1 MYKTL
6 ENSSRHGTSHEAKF
20 LCIRDKRWLSLIV
33 KIYAAPKFYMH
44 SRRTCRKKKN
54 IKKSQYDTE
63 YHQKTTY
70 LKISWT
76 LSKTCCNDQNVERR
90 LEMMQRVYELA
101 PRILL
106 YPRREGRRETTRV
119 TLPVY
124 LISSTILHLELC
136 RAR

>member
-33 KIYAAPKFYMH
+33 KIYAAHKILHAFMTYMPL
-44 SRRTCRKKKN
+44 KKH
-54 IKKSQYDTE
+54 KKSQYHTE

-70 LKISWT
+70 LKNSWT
-76 LSKTCCNDQNVERR
+76 LSKTCCNDENVERG

-106 YPRREGRRETTRV
+106 YPRREEMGETARV

-124 LISSTILHLELC
+124 LIGSTILHLEVC

>member
-1 MYKTL
+1 MARLTRRNFSASAIKGDLVLLSTFTL
-6 ENSSRHGTSHEAKF
+6 HT
-20 LCIRDKRWLSLIV
+20 
-33 KIYAAPKFYMH
+33 KFYMH
-44 SRRTCRKKKN
+44 SRRTCRKKSIKN
-54 IKKSQYDTE
+54 HNTTQNTTKIPHTSKSAE
-63 YHQKTTY
+63 LCPKHAAM
-70 LKISWT
+70 I
-76 LSKTCCNDQNVERR
+76 QNVERR

>member
-70 LKISWT
+70 LKNQLNTVQNMLQW
-76 LSKTCCNDQNVERR
+76 SKCRTETGNDAAR
-90 LEMMQRVYELA
+90 LRTRSQDLVIPA
-101 PRILL
+101 
-106 YPRREGRRETTRV
+106 PRREEGDDEGDATR
-119 TLPVY
+119 LPN
-124 LISSTILHLELC
+124 
-136 RAR
+136 